1 MTTTPRTDLTCTVC
15 RKHRANL
22 RPRKSK
28 LMPGMPMFLCN
39 ECFDAKREP
48 RFAVIMV
55 ARDPEQGLSVV
66 RDYIRN
72 HRYYGEKI
80 RAEELV

>member
-1 MTTTPRTDLTCTVC
+1 MDTTVRADLQCTVC
-15 RKHRANL
+15 RQHKANL

-28 LMPGMPMFLCN
+28 LMPGMPMFLCV
-39 ECFDAKREP
+39 ECFDGKREP
-48 RFAVIMV
+48 RFAIIMV
-55 ARDPEQGLSVV
+55 ARDPDQGLEAV

-72 HRYYGEKI
+72 HRYYGDKI

>member
-1 MTTTPRTDLTCTVC
+1 METPRTDLKCTVC
-15 RKHRANL
+15 RRHRAHL

-28 LMPGMPMFLCN
+28 LMPGMAMFLCN
-39 ECFDAKREP
+39 ECFDGKKEP

-55 ARDPEQGLSVV
+55 ARDPEQGLAVV

-72 HRYYGEKI
+72 HRYFGDKI
-80 RAEELV
+80 KAEELV